1 MLKHS
6 KKFRLLAI
14 GLLLVAGCSSKEDG
28 AENSIQEE
36 SPVKEVQ
43 QEEPSYFAPLTGE
56 AVKQEIIQRPIMVA
70 INNHP
75 KARPQSGIGSADI
88 VFEMVAEANVT
99 RFLAVF
105 QSELPKTVGPV
116 RSARD
121 YFIELAQGYDAF
133 FVAHGYSPEAK
144 QMLEA
149 GVVDNIN
156 GMQYDG
162 TLFYRTTDRVA
173 PHNSYISAENIRK
186 GADKVGASMIYQKK
200 LSQAFYDEKESVKI
214 GIKAKRLDVR
224 YGKSESFHSTYIYN
238 EESKAYERASGG
250 IVTVD
255 ELTNEPIALS
265 NVLFFEMPHTTIDSK
280 GRQEVNMTDGGRAYV
295 CYGGYVR
302 EVQWE
307 NRDGQLLAVESDG
320 SPVKLVAGKT
330 WVHFVSTSPGI
341 AASVTYQPE

>member
-1 MLKHS
+1 MLKHT
-6 KKFRLLAI
+6 KKLRILAI
-14 GLLLVAGCSSKEDG
+14 GLLLVAGCSSKE
-28 AENSIQEE
+28 EE
-36 SPVKEVQ
+36 KSVDKSVSPAPVQ

-56 AVKQEIIQRPIMVA
+56 AVEHEITQRPIIVT

-75 KARPQSGIGSADI
+75 RARPQSGIGSADMI
-88 VFEMVAEANVT
+88 FEMVAEGNVT
-99 RFLAVF
+99 RLLAVF
-105 QSELPKTVGPV
+105 QSELPKTIGPV

-121 YFIELAQGYDAF
+121 YFIELAEGYDAF

-144 QMLEA
+144 EMLAA

-162 TLFYRTTDRVA
+162 TLFYRTTNRVA
-173 PHNSYISAENIRK
+173 PHNSYISSKNILK

-200 LSQAFYDEKESVKI
+200 VLEAFYDEKESVKI

-224 YGKSESFHSTYIYN
+224 YGSSEAFHNSYTYN
-238 EESKAYERASGG
+238 EKSKAYERASGD
-250 IVTVD
+250 IVTID
-255 ELTNEPIALS
+255 ELSNKPIALS

-280 GRQEVNMTDGGRAYV
+280 GRQAIDMTDGGKALV
-295 CYGGYVR
+295 CQGGYVR

-307 NRDGQLLAVESDG
+307 NQDGQLVAVESDG

-330 WVHFVSTSPGI
+330 WINFVSKSPGI
-341 AASVTYQPE
+341 AKSVTYQP